1 MVKHGRHFFEK
12 EGTTMMRINLL
23 DPVKR
28 DIYGTATP
36 KEILEVCLVAVLF
49 CVVMGLIAVGVAY
62 LLLTFKE

>member
-23 DPVKR
+23 DPVR
-28 DIYGTATP
+28 QDIYGTATP
-36 KEILEVCLVAVLF
+36 KDILEVCLVAVLF
-49 CVVMGLIAVGVAY
+49 CVAMGLIAVGAAY

>member
-1 MVKHGRHFFEK
+1 MV
-12 EGTTMMRINLL
+12 RINLL

-36 KEILEVCLVAVLF
+36 KDILEVCLVAALF
-49 CVVMGLIAVGVAY
+49 CVAMSLITVGVAY

>member
-1 MVKHGRHFFEK
+1 
-12 EGTTMMRINLL
+12 MMRINLL

-36 KEILEVCLVAVLF
+36 KEILEVCLVAFLF
-49 CVVMGLIAVGVAY
+49 CLTLGLIAVGVAY